1 MVFLMELIRSHWS
14 ELPGLQFVIYGILLI
29 LVMIYYPLGI
39 AGIYQWLKK
48 RLVPASA
55 R

>member
-1 MVFLMELIRSHWS
+1 MIPWPVLL
-14 ELPGLQFVIYGILLI
+14 LYIYGVLLI

-39 AGIYQWLKK
+39 AGIFQWMKK
-48 RLVPASA
+48 RIVPSFA